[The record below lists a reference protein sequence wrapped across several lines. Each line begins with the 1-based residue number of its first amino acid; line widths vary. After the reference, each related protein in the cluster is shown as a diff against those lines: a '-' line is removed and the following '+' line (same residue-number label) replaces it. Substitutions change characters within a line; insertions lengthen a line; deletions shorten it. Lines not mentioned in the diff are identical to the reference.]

1 MNDLNP
7 RRDLRPHPAIV
18 FDLDGTLIDSLR
30 DIAEAANAALSD
42 LGFPIHPPDCYRQ
55 FVGDGVRVLFERALP
70 ASDREPTLVTECAT
84 GFARHYAQ
92 GWNRHTR
99 LYPGIG
105 EMLDLISRRGI
116 RLAVL
121 SNKPHPFTCQC
132 VKHFLSAW
140 NFEVVAGQKEGIPKK
155 PDPAGAW
162 AVAEQLGLDPALL
175 AYVGD
180 SSVDM
185 QTARNA
191 GLDPIGVSWGFRSRE
206 ELWRHGARVVIDEPR
221 QLLDV
226 EAVRS

>member
-1 MNDLNP
+1 MNEFNRLP
-7 RRDLRPHPAIV
+7 EFRTHPAIV

-30 DIAEAANAALSD
+30 DIAEAANASLHD
-42 LGFPIHPPDCYRQ
+42 LGFPIHPVESYRQ

-70 ASDREPTLVTECAT
+70 PTDRLPEVVTGCAA

-105 EMLDLISRRGI
+105 EMLDEVSRRGT

-132 VKHFLSAW
+132 VKHFLPAW
-140 NFEVVAGQKEGIPKK
+140 NFEVVAGQRDGIPKK

-162 AVAEQLGLDPALL
+162 VVAQELGLDPARL
-175 AYVGD
+175 AYVGE

-185 QTARNA
+185 QTACNA

-206 ELWRHGARVVIDEPR
+206 ELWQHGARVVIDDPR
-221 QLLDV
+221 QLLDL
-226 EAVRS
+226 EAARS

>member
-1 MNDLNP
+1 MSN
-7 RRDLRPHPAIV
+7 HSESSGTQQFPAIV

-30 DIAEAANAALSD
+30 DIAEAANAALRD
-42 LGFPIHPPDCYRQ
+42 LGFPVHPPESYRQ

-70 ASDREPTLVTECAT
+70 AADRLPEVVTDCAA
-84 GFARHYAQ
+84 GFARHYAH
-92 GWNRHTR
+92 GWNLHTR
-99 LYPGIG
+99 LYPGIS
-105 EMLDLISRRGI
+105 EMLDEVSRRGI

-140 NFEVVAGQKEGIPKK
+140 NFEVVAGQKDGIPKK

-162 AVAEQLGLDPALL
+162 AVAKELDLEPVRL

-206 ELWRHGARVVIDEPR
+206 ELWQHGARLVIDDPR
-221 QLLDV
+221 QLLDIKS
-226 EAVRS
+226 VRT

>member
-1 MNDLNP
+1 MSDSK
-7 RRDLRPHPAIV
+7 LRADFQPHPAIV

-30 DIAEAANAALSD
+30 DIAEAANASLRD
-42 LGFPIHPPDCYRQ
+42 LGFPIHPIESYRQ

-70 ASDREPTLVTECAT
+70 VADRAPTVVTDCAA

-92 GWNRHTR
+92 GWSRHTR

-105 EMLDLISRRGI
+105 AMLDEISRRGI

-140 NFEVVAGQKEGIPKK
+140 NFEVVAGQKDGIPKK

-162 AVAEQLGLDPALL
+162 AVAQQLGFEPARL

-185 QTARNA
+185 QTATNA

-206 ELWRHGARVVIDEPR
+206 ELWQHGARVVIDEPR
-221 QLLDV
+221 QLLDL
-226 EAVRS
+226 ETAR

>member
-1 MNDLNP
+1 MNDLTP
-7 RRDLRPHPAIV
+7 RPDFPRHPAIV

-30 DIAEAANAALSD
+30 DIADAANASLKD
-42 LGFPIHPPDCYRQ
+42 LGFPIHPLESYRQ

-70 ASDREPTLVTECAT
+70 AADRLPELVTDCAA

-105 EMLDLISRRGI
+105 EMLDEISRRGI

-121 SNKPHPFTCQC
+121 SNKPHPF
-132 VKHFLSAW
+132 LPAW
-140 NFEVVAGQKEGIPKK
+140 NFEVVAGQKDGIPKK

-162 AVAEQLGLDPALL
+162 AVARELDLDPKRL

-206 ELWRHGARVVIDEPR
+206 ELWQHGARVVIDDPR
-221 QLLDV
+221 QLLDL
-226 EAVRS
+226 ESVRD